1 MSTTIKSQAKLQETS
16 KAAVD
21 SVSRGS
27 IITMGVASALVGLW
41 AVACLAS
48 AMLGSGSPIEL
59 IKGWF
64 SAVSGV

>member
-1 MSTTIKSQAKLQETS
+1 MSTTVKYQTKTQETS
-16 KAAVD
+16 KAAID

-27 IITMGVASALVGLW
+27 IITMGLASALVGLW

-64 SAVSGV
+64 SAVSGM